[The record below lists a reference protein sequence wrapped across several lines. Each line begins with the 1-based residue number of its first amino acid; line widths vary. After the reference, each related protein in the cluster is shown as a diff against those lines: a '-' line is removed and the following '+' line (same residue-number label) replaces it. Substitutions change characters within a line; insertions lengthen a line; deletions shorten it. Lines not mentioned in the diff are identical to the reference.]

1 MNEISIR
8 RARLEDAAV
17 IHALLCELE
26 KLLGATSKIQRTVE
40 NIQEYGFSEPPCF
53 EALIGWNGD
62 EAVGLVVFFREF
74 STWKG
79 APGVY
84 VQDLIVSQGLRG
96 SGLGSKL
103 MEAMFEYTRDW
114 GASYCKLTVHAGNES
129 AIAFYK
135 HLGFH
140 EVENEHV
147 LILDDL

>member
-1 MNEISIR
+1 MNPISIR

-26 KLLGATSKIQRTVE
+26 ELLGATSKIQRTLE
-40 NIQEYGFSEPPCF
+40 NIQEYGFSEAPCF
-53 EALIGWNGD
+53 EALIAWSGD

-84 VQDLIVSQGLRG
+84 VQDLIVSPGLRG
-96 SGLGSKL
+96 SGLGSQL
-103 MEAMFEYTRDW
+103 MEAVFESTRDW
-114 GASYCKLTVHAGNES
+114 GAKYCKLTVHAGNES
-129 AIAFYK
+129 AIAFYR
-135 HLGFH
+135 HLGFQ